1 MKFWDLVRKYN
12 NVKFK
17 IRSKEI
23 EERELM
29 ELQCLPKKSDFNVPG
44 SPGYN
49 GSPVEKFVIVLD
61 EVRQKQ
67 EELKVKMQAIR
78 NELVKSIETLDD
90 YFARQVVELVLFRT
104 TPKPNWE
111 KVAVSIGYSQS
122 GARALYKTATTKL
135 EKLELEEMKDE
146 YIW

>member
-23 EERELM
+23 EEQELRELH
-29 ELQCLPKKSDFNVPG
+29 CLPKKSDFNMPG

-49 GSPVEKFVIVLD
+49 GSPVEKYVIVLD
-61 EVRQKQ
+61 EVMRKQ
-67 EELKVKMQAIR
+67 EELKDKMQVIR
-78 NELVKSIETLDD
+78 NELMKCIDTLTD

-104 TPKPNWE
+104 TPKPNWA
-111 KVAVSIGYSQS
+111 KVAGSIGYSQS
-122 GARALYKTATTKL
+122 GARALYKSATMKL

-146 YIW
+146 LL